1 MRYHYRAVNEQGQ
14 IHNGQ
19 LDASNLSDLELR
31 LNRIGLTLIRAKARQ
46 GERLGRRRI
55 VRRDLITF
63 CFHLEQLAHAGVP
76 LIEGLVDLR
85 DSTDHPRFREVI
97 ANLIEDIEGGKQF
110 SQALSEHPAIFD
122 DIFVNLVRAGEISG
136 ELPEVLKRLSDAL
149 KWQDEL
155 AAQTRK
161 IVMYPAFVGLL
172 VFGVAIF
179 LMIYLVP
186 QLVSFIKDMGQTLPL
201 NTRILLAIS
210 DFLVN
215 YWWALIVAPLL
226 TWGFIHYRLKTSPSF
241 RLRVDGWK
249 IRFPVIGPIL
259 HKIILAR
266 FASFFAML
274 YASGIPILD
283 CLRVMER
290 IVGNTAVADALSHLD
305 RRIRE
310 GQGVSTS
317 FGEVGLFPPLVLRM
331 LRIGE
336 TTGAL
341 DTALLNVSYFY
352 DRDVKESIGRVQTL
366 IEPALTVVL
375 GLILAWIMW
384 SVLGPIFD
392 TISQIR

>member
-290 IVGNTAVADALSHLD
+290 IVGNTVVADALSHLD

>member
-14 IHNGQ
+14 IRNGQ

-290 IVGNTAVADALSHLD
+290 IVGNTVVADALSHLD

>member
-1 MRYHYRAVNEQGQ
+1 MLYHYRAVDEQGQ
-14 IHNGQ
+14 IRNGQ

-31 LNRIGLTLIRAKARQ
+31 LNRIGLTLIRAKIRQ

-63 CFHLEQLAHAGVP
+63 CFHLEQLTRAGVP
-76 LIEGLVDLR
+76 LIEGLIDLR
-85 DSTDHPRFREVI
+85 DSTDHPRFREVV
-97 ANLIEDIEGGKQF
+97 ANLIDDIEGGKQF
-110 SQALSEHPAIFD
+110 SQAISEHQAIFD
-122 DIFVNLVRAGEISG
+122 DVFVNLIRAGEISG

-155 AAQTRK
+155 AAQTKK
-161 IVMYPAFVGLL
+161 IVMYPAFVGIL

-210 DFLVN
+210 DFLSRF
-215 YWWALIVAPLL
+215 WWTLIVAPLL
-226 TWGFIHYRLKTSPSF
+226 VWGLVHYRLKTSPSF

-249 IRFPVIGPIL
+249 ITFPIIGPIL

-266 FASFFAML
+266 FANFFAML
-274 YASGIPILD
+274 YTSGIPILD
-283 CLRVMER
+283 CLRVAEG
-290 IVGNTAVADALSHLD
+290 IVGNAVVANALSRLD

-310 GQGVSTS
+310 GQGVSAS

-336 TTGAL
+336 NTGAL

-352 DRDVKESIGRVQTL
+352 DRDIKESIGQVQAL

-375 GLILAWIMW
+375 GLILAWIML

>member
-1 MRYHYRAVNEQGQ
+1 MLYHYRAVDEQGQ
-14 IHNGQ
+14 IRNGQ

-31 LNRIGLTLIRAKARQ
+31 LNRIGLTLIRAKIRQ
-46 GERLGRRRI
+46 GEQLGRRRI

-63 CFHLEQLAHAGVP
+63 CFHLEQLTRAGVP
-76 LIEGLVDLR
+76 LIEGLIDLR
-85 DSTDHPRFREVI
+85 DSTDHPRFREVV
-97 ANLIEDIEGGKQF
+97 ANLIDDIEGGKQF
-110 SQALSEHPAIFD
+110 SQAISEHQAIFD
-122 DIFVNLVRAGEISG
+122 DVFVNLIRAGEISG
-136 ELPEVLKRLSDAL
+136 ELPEVLKRLNDAL

-155 AAQTRK
+155 AAQTKK

-172 VFGVAIF
+172 VCGVAIF

-215 YWWALIVAPLL
+215 FWWVLIVAPLL
-226 TWGFIHYRLKTSPSF
+226 AWGLVHYRLKTSPSF

-249 IRFPVIGPIL
+249 IRFPLIGPIL

-266 FASFFAML
+266 FANFFAML

-283 CLRVMER
+283 CLRVTEG
-290 IVGNTAVADALSHLD
+290 IVGNAVIANALSQLD
-305 RRIRE
+305 RRIRD
-310 GQGVSTS
+310 GQGVSAS

-336 TTGAL
+336 NTGAL

-375 GLILAWIMW
+375 GLILAWIMS

>member
-14 IHNGQ
+14 IRNGQ

-201 NTRILLAIS
+201 NTRILLTIS

-215 YWWALIVAPLL
+215 CWWALIVAPLL

-290 IVGNTAVADALSHLD
+290 IVGNTVVADALSQLD